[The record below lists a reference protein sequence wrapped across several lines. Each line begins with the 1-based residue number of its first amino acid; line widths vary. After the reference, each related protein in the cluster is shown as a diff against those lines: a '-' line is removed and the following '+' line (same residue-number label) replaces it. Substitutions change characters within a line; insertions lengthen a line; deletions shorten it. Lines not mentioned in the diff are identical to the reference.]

1 MLNAVLF
8 TVREGVLESG
18 SSPETENDSGLRSEK
33 EVEGSEN

>member
-1 MLNAVLF
+1 MLSAVLF

-18 SSPETENDSGLRSEK
+18 SSPETENDSGLSEK